1 MKNDSIQKMLL
12 LSTSLFIFTTFVPV
26 YYIDNNIVYGQ
37 TNPKKVNLK
46 IQYFSV
52 ARVPTGTTE
61 IQGKAVNNSTFNVQD
76 VTIKMAFYDKKG
88 TLLDKFEN
96 VATPSGLVL
105 KPGES
110 HSFNFSELVSFSR
123 IATSNVTAVADIV
136 K

>member
-12 LSTSLFIFTTFVPV
+12 LSTSLFIFTTFVPI
-26 YYIDNNIVYGQ
+26 YYIDNDIVYGQ

-46 IQYFSV
+46 IQDLSV

-61 IQGKAVNNSTFNVQD
+61 IQGEAVNNSTFNVQD

-105 KPGES
+105 KPGEP

>member
-1 MKNDSIQKMLL
+1 MKNDSIQKMLF
-12 LSTSLFIFTTFVPV
+12 LSTSLFIFTAFVPI
-26 YYIDNNIVYGQ
+26 YFIDNNIVYGQ

-46 IQYFSV
+46 IQDLSV

-61 IQGKAVNNSTFNVQD
+61 IQGKAVNNRPSNVQD
-76 VTIKMAFYDKKG
+76 VTINMAFYDKKG

>member
-26 YYIDNNIVYGQ
+26 YYIDNNIVYGE

-46 IQYFSV
+46 IQDLSV

-61 IQGKAVNNSTFNVQD
+61 IQGKAVNNSTSNVQD
-76 VTIKMAFYDKKG
+76 VTIKMAFYDKTG

-123 IATSNVTAVADIV
+123 ISTSNVTAVADIV

>member
-46 IQYFSV
+46 IQDFSV

-61 IQGKAVNNSTFNVQD
+61 IQGKAVNNSTSNVQD

>member
-1 MKNDSIQKMLL
+1 MKNDSIQKMLF
-12 LSTSLFIFTTFVPV
+12 LSTSLFIFTTFVPI
-26 YYIDNNIVYGQ
+26 YFIDNNIVYGQ
-37 TNPKKVNLK
+37 TNPKKTNLK
-46 IQYFSV
+46 IQDLSV

-61 IQGKAVNNSTFNVQD
+61 IQGKAVNNSTSNVQD
-76 VTIKMAFYDKKG
+76 VTINMAFYDKKG

-96 VATPSGLVL
+96 VATPSGLIL

-123 IATSNVTAVADIV
+123 IDTSNVTAVADIV